1 MRFPHDWRRI
11 VDFIVL
17 AYTLF
22 IVLRWAS
29 RARALRIVL
38 LITAL
43 SAGVLVS
50 RQFDLLITAWILQGA
65 ALVAVALLII
75 VFQPEVRRAL
85 SRLDRQFLSRPHGP
99 VSVLDNTLATAAFE
113 LARQGVGA
121 LFVVTGEEPIGELL
135 EGGTILG
142 AEISAPLIEALFQK
156 SSPLHDGAVVIEGAR
171 IAQAGAV
178 LPLTQRRDVP
188 QQYGTRHRAAMGL
201 AERTDALCVVVSE
214 ERSDVTLMRGR
225 SIVHMASSQQLS
237 GILENA
243 VNHPRLPLPA
253 RVRALAIANWR
264 IKLAAL
270 GLASLIWSAA
280 VFDPS
285 STVREIAVPLE
296 FRNVPFGLDVASSIT
311 TVSVELR
318 GRTWLMNSNEVLGL
332 VARLNMAGSKAG
344 VREMKV
350 DSGTLGLPPGVEM
363 IRAIPPNIEVRL
375 VKPSPVSR

>member
-1 MRFPHDWRRI
+1 
-11 VDFIVL
+11 
-17 AYTLF
+17 
-22 IVLRWAS
+22 
-29 RARALRIVL
+29 
-38 LITAL
+38 
-43 SAGVLVS
+43 
-50 RQFDLLITAWILQGA
+50 
-65 ALVAVALLII
+65 
-75 VFQPEVRRAL
+75 
-85 SRLDRQFLSRPHGP
+85 
-99 VSVLDNTLATAAFE
+99 
-113 LARQGVGA
+113 
-121 LFVVTGEEPIGELL
+121 
-135 EGGTILG
+135 
-142 AEISAPLIEALFQK
+142 
-156 SSPLHDGAVVIEGAR
+156 
-171 IAQAGAV
+171 
-178 LPLTQRRDVP
+178 
-188 QQYGTRHRAAMGL
+188 
-201 AERTDALCVVVSE
+201 
-214 ERSDVTLMRGR
+214 
-225 SIVHMASSQQLS
+225 MASSQQLS